1 MASWTIPHLDPFGSF
16 FLGLNHHV
24 YYGFSSLET
33 ICPRYDPW
41 GWDQAPINHHY
52 ISINKPPV
60 FMEAAPATPAL
71 LFGGPAV

>member
-1 MASWTIPHLDPFGSF
+1 MFIMDFPAWKLYSHYIPL
-16 FLGLNHHV
+16 
-24 YYGFSSLET
+24 
-33 ICPRYDPW
+33 YDPW

-60 FMEAAPATPAL
+60 FTEAAPATPAL